1 MRLLFKEEGF
11 SKDFK
16 ELLGFVD
23 ADMTFRN
30 IKPELRSATK
40 EMIRFIG
47 ADFYDLVADTYGILN
62 DDTPS
67 ELVEHVRYPIGL
79 NAYRTFAPTNDL
91 KHTNNG
97 RLMRKTEKEV
107 TPFENHIHRD
117 DINQERKYYRAL
129 DDLLDFLE
137 EEGGEMWK
145 TSPANQKLKG
155 HFINTTADFDNSF
168 PINSRLLLTKL
179 MPGIKQAERE
189 HILPTIGKDRFEAF
203 KSQIKAS
210 QPIEQKDEMLFG
222 LIKDAVAYYA
232 LSWAMK
238 RLTVTLF
245 PEGVLQQYTSDRM
258 SVRAT
263 KTPEYLQSQ
272 LADEQFNQDAEK
284 IMRSIE
290 AIISKESEGIKA
302 PATLED
308 LDLSLNFN
316 DDSAFAST

>member
-1 MRLLFKEEGF
+1 MRLLFKEQGF

-47 ADFYDLVADTYGILN
+47 SDFYDLVADTYGILN
-62 DDTPS
+62 DDSSS

-79 NAYRTFAPTNDL
+79 NAYRSFAPTNDL

-97 RLMRKTEKEV
+97 RFMRKTEKEV

-129 DDLLDFLE
+129 DDLLDYLE
-137 EEGGEMWK
+137 TEGGEMWK
-145 TSPANQKLKG
+145 TSSANLKLKG

-189 HILPTIGKDRFEAF
+189 HILPTIGKERYENF
-203 KSQIKAS
+203 KSKIKSS
-210 QPIEQKDEMLFG
+210 QPIDENEELLFN

-263 KTPEYLQSQ
+263 KTPEFLQSQ

-290 AIISKESEGIKA
+290 DIISKENEGVKE
-302 PATLED
+302 PATIED
-308 LDLSLNFN
+308 LDLNLNFN